1 MPICFRD
8 QTADYGYQKTRPM
21 KDHISGVFFHTQEI
35 QFRQFTVFH
44 GVRYGIQSEPF
55 GAIVQ

>member
-1 MPICFRD
+1 
-8 QTADYGYQKTRPM
+8 M